1 MIKVDTTG
9 QEFCLPCADI
19 LDVEGVI
26 VEREGNCLECS
37 NTCNDCDAVTSVTL
51 EPYGAGHMATIEC
64 PNCGVS
70 YDTNLDP
77 VEGVSA

>member
-1 MIKVDTTG
+1 MIKVDSQG
-9 QEFCLPCADI
+9 REFCLPCADT

-26 VEREGNCLECS
+26 VEREGSCIECES
-37 NTCNDCDAVTSVTL
+37 TCDDCDAVIKVTI
-51 EPYGAGHMATIEC
+51 EPYGTGHMATIEC

-77 VEGVSA
+77 VEGVNK